1 MSTAQSILTLTT
13 SIITTSLLA
22 PTLRSPSTT
31 SPQIHDA
38 ILAEQTASGWL
49 DAQITD
55 YKAAIIRRK
64 ISRKRKRE
72 SSLSSSSSSSSI
84 TKLKQRLGKLRQE
97 LFDKTI
103 DSGQVHQ
110 ILDRLKSSEVAQAV
124 INASPPNFSNS
135 NSNSNSN
142 STPPQTTLLKNSLNT
157 QANISSNLVD
167 LSSQLVSVRRAAA
180 LNHTTLTML
189 KAENDKYSVKL
200 VEVID
205 AISSSNDLEREG
217 RLSELLEKNILL
229 KKCLVRIIM
238 KTGVVWLG
246 NERLMKVMLG

>member
-135 NSNSNSN
+135 NSNS
-142 STPPQTTLLKNSLNT
+142 TPPQTTLLKNSLNT

>member
-135 NSNSNSN
+135 NS
-142 STPPQTTLLKNSLNT
+142 TPPQTTLLKNSLNT

>member
-1 MSTAQSILTLTT
+1 MSTAQRILTLTT

-135 NSNSNSN
+135 NSNSNS
-142 STPPQTTLLKNSLNT
+142 TPPQTTLLKNSLNT

>member
-135 NSNSNSN
+135 NSNSNS
-142 STPPQTTLLKNSLNT
+142 TPPQTTLLKNSLNT

>member
-1 MSTAQSILTLTT
+1 MSTAQRILTLTT

-135 NSNSNSN
+135 NSNSNS
-142 STPPQTTLLKNSLNT
+142 TPPQTTLLKNSLNT

-180 LNHTTLTML
+180 LNHKTLTML